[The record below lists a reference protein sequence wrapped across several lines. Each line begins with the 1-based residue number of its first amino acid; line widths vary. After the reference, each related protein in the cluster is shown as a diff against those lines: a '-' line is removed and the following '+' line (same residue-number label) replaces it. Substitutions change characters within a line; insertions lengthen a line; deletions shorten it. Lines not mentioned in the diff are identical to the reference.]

1 MNTIETIFTVI
12 LFSMSLGLFVLSV
25 SKIIDRS
32 QVKRHKK
39 IKQDHLK
46 SLRDEIRI
54 RKIN

>member
-46 SLRDEIRI
+46 SLRDEL
-54 RKIN
+54 